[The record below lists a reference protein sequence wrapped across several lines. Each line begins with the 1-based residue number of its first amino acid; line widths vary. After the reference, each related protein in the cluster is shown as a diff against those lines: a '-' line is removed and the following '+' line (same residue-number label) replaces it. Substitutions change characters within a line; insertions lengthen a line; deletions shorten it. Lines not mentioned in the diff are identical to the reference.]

1 MLKNIYYKITLLFM
15 CIAIAFSVTA
25 CNVTGGTT
33 PQKSTPEQIVEE
45 IQREC
50 TMPEMKEVSEDQ
62 LSSLYSIRK
71 EDVAYFSA
79 LVATDSLSKDE
90 VIVIEAMDEGEA
102 CTIRDRLQEHYDAV
116 LEESKEY
123 LPDEYTIVE
132 KCSVVKDGIYVRL
145 FISEDADKMNEIY
158 NSYM

>member
-1 MLKNIYYKITLLFM
+1 MTKNIYRKIALLLV
-15 CIAIAFSVTA
+15 CIAVVFSVTA
-25 CNVTGGTT
+25 CSVTSGTESK
-33 PQKSTPEQIVEE
+33 KSTPEKIVEK
-45 IQREC
+45 IQSEC
-50 TMPEMKEVSEDQ
+50 DLPEMKEVSEDQ

-71 EDVAYFSA
+71 DDVAYFSA
-79 LVATDSLSKDE
+79 LITNDSLLKDE

-123 LPDEYTIVE
+123 LPDEYAVVE

-158 NSYM
+158 NSYV